1 MGETVVQILFL
12 ATNNKAIYQTVQADS
27 FMIFLN
33 NILNSW
39 SLNFSWQATAWCIWL
54 MKSAVGWGL
63 RLKWMGKKSF
73 YANIWHVDHDY

>member
-33 NILNSW
+33 NILNS
-39 SLNFSWQATAWCIWL
+39 
-54 MKSAVGWGL
+54 
-63 RLKWMGKKSF
+63 
-73 YANIWHVDHDY
+73 